1 MVIASE
7 ATQAQHGGA
16 ALPTHI
22 NQIWNMDF
30 AANILFD
37 GRNLFDP
44 QEMEALGFIYK
55 SVGR

>member
-37 GRNLFDP
+37 GRKLRMLTIVDCITRES
-44 QEMEALGFIYK
+44 Q
-55 SVGR
+55 